1 MMKKIV
7 LFFGLLMLSVSSLLG
22 QEDQLE
28 KIVQLA
34 SEKTRLEVE
43 LTTVKKERDSIQKLI
58 LEVRDKIDNKDDE
71 ISRLNQEKSN
81 LEKEISRLRK
91 DSGRSS
97 NEVKKL
103 QKEIATLRQDSIKT
117 QKFRAQKANH
127 EKELKNKDMAMESH
141 HAQVRQKDLEIKTI
155 KEEKSNA
162 AKEATILAVKKI
174 ENIYTQPFDALV
186 LSATKESLERDRR
199 FLKEYEKNLEDKMAL
214 RNLDF
219 LVTFFEAQYLLIQPY
234 EKSKINA
241 AISKLKESSPDSQ
254 NWKNLI
260 KTLENYEKQTNA
272 LKEALDAIKKIDTET
287 VAN

>member
-1 MMKKIV
+1 
-7 LFFGLLMLSVSSLLG
+7 
-22 QEDQLE
+22 
-28 KIVQLA
+28 
-34 SEKTRLEVE
+34 
-43 LTTVKKERDSIQKLI
+43 
-58 LEVRDKIDNKDDE
+58 
-71 ISRLNQEKSN
+71 
-81 LEKEISRLRK
+81 
-91 DSGRSS
+91 
-97 NEVKKL
+97 
-103 QKEIATLRQDSIKT
+103 
-117 QKFRAQKANH
+117 
-127 EKELKNKDMAMESH
+127 
-141 HAQVRQKDLEIKTI
+141 
-155 KEEKSNA
+155 
-162 AKEATILAVKKI
+162 
-174 ENIYTQPFDALV
+174 PFDALV

-287 VAN
+287 VANDYATRGIKLETMILPKLSDFIFNYDFNYQDYPLLTVTIMDVIKKKRGNPNEEISDNINKLN